1 MDHKN
6 YKKHSWFLVASLH
19 EDDKILD
26 LSALHQKQNNLEKD
40 RFRFKFYLFK
50 VGNNIPCDSS
60 VFIAIQ

>member
-26 LSALHQKQNNLEKD
+26 LSTLHQKQNNLEIDLDLSFTYSKWEIT
-40 RFRFKFYLFK
+40 FLVTVQYL
-50 VGNNIPCDSS
+50 
-60 VFIAIQ
+60 